1 VRKIGLPFR
10 SIGNLTTGRTLLPG
24 TSSEAEMQENHD
36 SGADFIEGFALIAG
50 ALWVGGAAFF
60 LILASIGRGMLG

>member
-1 VRKIGLPFR
+1 
-10 SIGNLTTGRTLLPG
+10 
-24 TSSEAEMQENHD
+24 MQENHD

-50 ALWVGGAAFF
+50 ALWVVGAAFF